1 MSNILTIGLVSEGT
15 TDQRFL
21 PNIIKRTFEELSF
34 ECKGEIEVYDIEI
47 IEKKGTS
54 FIDNVL
60 NASKDYSW
68 LNILCIHT
76 DSDDIS
82 DKDVLNN
89 KINPTIEKV
98 KTLDENNNCKN
109 IVFVVPIQMTESWML
124 ADPELLVEEIGTK
137 KTVQDLNLP
146 TSLIENISDPKQKIM
161 DCITKALAEQ
171 TSRRKNSIKISDLY
185 SPISQ
190 KISLNTLKNLSSY
203 NKFRDN
209 CIESLK
215 ILSYL

>member
-34 ECKGEIEVYDIEI
+34 ECKGEIEVYDVEI

-89 KINPTIEKV
+89 KISPTIEKV